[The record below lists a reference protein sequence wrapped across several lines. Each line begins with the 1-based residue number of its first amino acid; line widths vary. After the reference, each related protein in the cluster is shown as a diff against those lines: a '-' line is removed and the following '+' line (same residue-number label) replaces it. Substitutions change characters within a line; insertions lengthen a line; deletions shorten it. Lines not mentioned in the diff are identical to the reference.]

1 MAKVVA
7 RENES
12 VDDLL
17 RRFKKQVNN
26 ENIIEEYKKH
36 DFFLKKALKRK
47 EKSKRARNRKK

>member
-26 ENIIEEYKKH
+26 ENIIEDCRKH
-36 DFFLKKALKRK
+36 DFFLKKAVKRK

>member
-26 ENIIEEYKKH
+26 ENIIEECRKH

>member
-17 RRFKKQVNN
+17 RRFKRQVNN

-36 DFFLKKALKRK
+36 DYFLKKSLKRK

>member
-1 MAKVVA
+1 MARVVA

-17 RRFKKQVNN
+17 KRFKRQVNN

-36 DFFLKKALKRK
+36 DFFLKKSLKRK

>member
-17 RRFKKQVNN
+17 RRFKRQVNN
-26 ENIIEEYKKH
+26 ENIIEEYRKH
-36 DFFLKKALKRK
+36 DFFLKKSLKRK